1 MTWKLFRKTGDDATH
16 IGIKACESTSS
27 NLRQGQGSVPSRAI
41 QWEASSLKITDRG
54 QRSVSSARIG
64 LLLINSRVMPSSKQL
79 AKPDFNFGALGL
91 MEMRNPQADKKD
103 AILNT

>member
-27 NLRQGQGSVPSRAI
+27 NLRRKQVSVPSRAI

-54 QRSVSSARIG
+54 QRSASSAWIG
-64 LLLINSRVMPSSKQL
+64 LRLINSRVMPSSKQL
-79 AKPDFNFGALGL
+79 ATPDFNFGVSG
-91 MEMRNPQADKKD
+91 MMDKRNLQHDRKG
-103 AILNT
+103 